1 MQEYREIISAVL
13 VGFGILA
20 WVWIK
25 QFGWRRGILVS
36 SLRLCWLLPI
46 VLAIW
51 PRLDKELVS
60 NSLTLKTIHL
70 LIDDSES
77 MQDEQ
82 SLSHTRA
89 LLETA
94 EESCREMA
102 CRVQTTK
109 LSELSE
115 EVDKGYTP
123 LAAGVKSWLPL
134 THGEPWILISDG
146 GDAQPSIPWPAQLRG
161 LGQQGGKP
169 IGLVIGSPHEEQESL
184 WLEMGSGPDFG
195 FDQKVVELEVAV
207 HRRSLQKDQE
217 LTVQLQASSLG
228 KNLASLNVN
237 FRPGEESLNV
247 QIPLPPLARGTH
259 LIKLTVLPIASETAI
274 WDNTLYKSLEVLPN
288 TIGLLHLLGAPSW
301 DGRFVRRYLK
311 SEPKYDM
318 ISFFI
323 LRDPTDTQ
331 LTNERELSLIPFPVE
346 RLFSEELPN
355 FRAVVIQNFSLY
367 QFLEPA
373 YQKNLVDFV
382 LNGGG
387 LLFIGGPRALH
398 ELDIGSSPLAA
409 LLPFKI
415 KEGGGGGGARE
426 FLGWSERGPVPYDPK
441 VAFKIKPAEP
451 DREKRLLAT
460 VFDDWL
466 PLNFELE
473 GNASYHGLH
482 RLDRTELIDEGFT
495 PLLMAETE
503 DGHESLLAAASYPG
517 KGRAI
522 WIFSDDLWRMALN
535 PGPEGSRESYH
546 SFLKASMTWLLR
558 EEMQRP
564 LWLQDF
570 ALQSQGKQTA
580 WSVRVRGPA
589 ARFLH
594 EGEGWTYRICG
605 QELTAKELVRQMVSS
620 DQWLLSG
627 TVATRLASGA
637 ACELSIEGEHPAFG
651 TVRSSIYGAVPDYF
665 ADKDIEGSF
674 HRLSQL
680 SQLTGASL
688 IDPKEGEN
696 TRLLKEM
703 LRSVTGSLGVTQ
715 KAEQKLVPDHYW
727 ALDSW
732 WCFFLLLAL
741 PLEVL
746 VRRWDSFFGQRPAMS
761 STSGEGRGRA
771 LGQNS

>member
-1 MQEYREIISAVL
+1 MQDFQEILAL
-13 VGFGILA
+13 ACVGFVLLSWA
-20 WVWIK
+20 WIR
-25 QFGWRRGILVS
+25 QFGWKRGLLIALFRAGWVFPILLAVWPKLDGEALSS
-36 SLRLCWLLPI
+36 SL
-46 VLAIW
+46 
-51 PRLDKELVS
+51 S
-60 NSLTLKTIHL
+60 LKTIHL
-70 LIDDSES
+70 LVDDSES
-77 MQDEQ
+77 MRDPESQ
-82 SLSHTRA
+82 SHTQN
-89 LLETA
+89 LLETLD
-94 EESCREMA
+94 ESCRNLA
-102 CRVQTTK
+102 CRLQSTK

-115 EVDKGYTP
+115 EVKRGYTP
-123 LAAGVKSWLPL
+123 LAAAVKSWLPL

-146 GDAQPSIPWPAQLRG
+146 GDAQPGVPWPAQLQG
-161 LGQQGGKP
+161 LGTQGNKQ
-169 IGLVIGSPHEEQESL
+169 IGMIVGSPHPEQDNL
-184 WLEMGSGPDFG
+184 WLEMGTGPDFG
-195 FDQKVVELEVAV
+195 FDQKSVELEVAV
-207 HRRSLQKDQE
+207 HRRSQQKDQE

-228 KNLASLNVN
+228 KNLASINVN

-259 LIKLTVLPIASETAI
+259 LIKITVLPIGSESAT

-331 LTNERELSLIPFPVE
+331 LTNERELSLIPFPVD
-346 RLFSEELPN
+346 RLFNEELPN

-398 ELDIGSSPLAA
+398 ELDISSSPLAS
-409 LLPFKI
+409 LLPFKV
-415 KEGGGGGGARE
+415 KGAG
-426 FLGWSERGPVPYDPK
+426 LNPPDMMAWNDRGPAPFDPS
-441 VAFKIKPAEP
+441 VAFRIKPAEP

-473 GNASYHGLH
+473 GNAPYHGLH
-482 RLDRTELIDEGFT
+482 RLDRVELAGEGFT

-503 DGHESLLAAASYPG
+503 DGRESLLAAASYPG

-535 PGPEGSRESYH
+535 PGPQGSREAYH
-546 SFLKASMTWLLR
+546 SFLRSSMTWLLR
-558 EEMQRP
+558 EELQRP

-570 ALQSQGKQTA
+570 SLQSQGKQTA

-589 ARFLH
+589 ARFLQ
-594 EGEGWTYRICG
+594 EGEGWTYRVCG
-605 QELTAKELVRQMVSS
+605 QALAPKDLVRQMVSS
-620 DQWLLSG
+620 DQWQLSG
-627 TVATRLASGA
+627 SVATQLASGA
-637 ACELSIEGEHPAFG
+637 ACELSIEGQHPAFG
-651 TVRSSIYGAVPDYF
+651 TVRTSIYGTVPEYF

-674 HRLSQL
+674 HRLAQL

-688 IDPKEGEN
+688 LDPSVDEGPRKIKE
-696 TRLLKEM
+696 LLQ
-703 LRSVTGSLGVTQ
+703 SVTGKIGIAE
-715 KAEQKLVPDHYW
+715 KAEQKLLPDYYW
-727 ALDSW
+727 VLNHW
-732 WCFFLLLAL
+732 WCFLLFLFL

-746 VRRWDSFFGQRPAMS
+746 LRRWDALFGQMAS
-761 STSGEGRGRA
+761 SPPD
-771 LGQNS
+771 